1 MLARACK
8 TQPLQEKGRQM
19 MKMTIR
25 KELRILKAYVGISS
39 VMIGVLIFSAA
50 KTSHKVKFEE
60 IDAERINIVENGK
73 LRLAISNNERSPGP
87 IIGGHYMK
95 TREGKRGAG
104 FIFFNDEGDE
114 CGGMTWE
121 GKKENG
127 KISASSNLMFD
138 QYDQDQT
145 VGISYRQ
152 SGGDRSSGLHVWERS
167 LTPMAP
173 FAKKVEEIEQQPD
186 GPEKTE
192 AMKKLREEAIATGMG
207 GVPRVFVGRGA
218 KNEATVTLSD
228 TKGKPRIV
236 MSVDGSDVASLQFLD
251 DQGKTIYSLPAKSIN
266 P

>member
-1 MLARACK
+1 
-8 TQPLQEKGRQM
+8 
-19 MKMTIR
+19 MKSQLR
-25 KELRILKAYVGISS
+25 RELRFLKAYAVISS
-39 VMIGVLIFSAA
+39 LLFAVLIFCAA
-50 KTSHKVKFEE
+50 ESSHKTKFDE
-60 IDAERINIVENGK
+60 IDVERINIVENGK
-73 LRLAISNNERSPGP
+73 LRLAISNNQRSPGP

-127 KISASSNLMFD
+127 KINADSSLMFD

-145 VGISYRQ
+145 VGIQYRQ
-152 SGGDRSSGLHVWERS
+152 SGDDRSSGLRVWERS
-167 LTPMAP
+167 LTPIAP
-173 FAKKVEEIEQQPD
+173 FALKVSEIEEMPD
-186 GPEKTE
+186 GPDKTA
-192 AMKKLREEAIATGMG
+192 AMKKLREDAAAQGMG
-207 GVPRVFVGRGA
+207 GIPRVFVGRGP

-228 TKGKPRIV
+228 TKGKPRIL

-251 DQGKTIYSLPAKSIN
+251 ENGKTVYTVPAKTTN